1 MNIIE
6 FIKSAI
12 CRCKHFWVISDKC
25 LKDKEYYLVCQSGGR
40 EVLWLN
46 SLRQKGFNVI
56 NVAGGVGSYLGKHR
70 S

>member
-1 MNIIE
+1 M
-6 FIKSAI
+6 A
-12 CRCKHFWVISDKC
+12 C
-25 LKDKEYYLVCQSGGR
+25 
-40 EVLWLN
+40 N